1 MTRTAASARYST
13 VAITLHWL
21 IAAAVL
27 SMLPMG
33 FWMADAITDPAR
45 QQTAFKAY
53 QLHKSIGFTILGLT
67 LLRLAW
73 RIAHPAPP
81 LSADMPVWE
90 RFGARA
96 THWAFYALLLALPIT
111 GWAYVSSGWAVST
124 DKPLNVATVWFGL
137 IQVPHLGFV
146 AEQPAEMRRLGAYSA
161 MGAHTALAF
170 GAVGLIALHVAAA
183 LKHHFHD
190 RDNVVPSMVPWLK
203 LKDEGPTASG
213 GRLAVAA
220 GVGAIAVLMFAGG
233 LSASP
238 PTGGAAAQVEAT
250 AAAAPAAPAEPIV
263 PGTAK
268 AWTVDRAG
276 SAITFAGTH
285 AGATFKGRFED
296 WEAHIWFDPAD
307 LAGSKAVVLVRTA
320 SARTGDATQEGSLV
334 EPEWFNPKAFP
345 VARFETQG
353 FRKLGGDR
361 YEATGTLRL
370 KDKTTPVVLPFTLT
384 VANGQAK
391 AVGALNLDRTAVD
404 LGMYSDPTAD
414 WVSKLIDVEISVT
427 AR

>member
-1 MTRTAASARYST
+1 MARTAASSRYSA
-13 VAITLHWL
+13 VAIILHWL

-33 FWMADAITDPAR
+33 WWMADAISDPAR

-73 RIAHPAPP
+73 RISHPTPP

-137 IQVPHLGFV
+137 IQVPHLSFV
-146 AEQPAEMRRLGAYSA
+146 ADQPAEMRRLGAYSA
-161 MGAHTALAF
+161 MGAHATLAL
-170 GAVGLIALHVAAA
+170 GAAGLIALHVAAA
-183 LKHHFHD
+183 LKHQFHN
-190 RDNVVPSMVPWLK
+190 RDNVLPSMVPWLE
-203 LKDEGPTASG
+203 LKDEGPAASG
-213 GRLAVAA
+213 GRLAMAA
-220 GVGAIAVLMFAGG
+220 GVGAIAVLLFAGG
-233 LSASP
+233 MLASP
-238 PTGGAAAQVEAT
+238 PAGGAPRAEAAQ
-250 AAAAPAAPAEPIV
+250 AAPTAPAEPIV

-276 SAITFAGTH
+276 SAITFSGTH
-285 AGATFKGRFED
+285 AGAAFNGRFDD
-296 WEAHIWFDPAD
+296 WEGHIWFDPD
-307 LAGSKAVVLVRTA
+307 NLSGSKAVVLVRTA

-334 EPEWFNPKAFP
+334 ETEWLNPKAFP
-345 VARFETQG
+345 IARFETQS
-353 FRKLGGDR
+353 FRSLGGDH
-361 YEATGTLRL
+361 YEATGTLRV
-370 KDKTTPVVLPFTLT
+370 KARTVPVVLPFILTLT
-384 VANGQAK
+384 DGQAK
-391 AVGALNLDRTAVD
+391 VTGALELDRMALD
-404 LGMYSDPTAD
+404 LGLYSDPSAD
-414 WVSKLIDVEISVT
+414 WVSKMIGLEISVT
-427 AR
+427 AH

>member
-1 MTRTAASARYST
+1 MAGTAASSRYSI
-13 VAITLHWL
+13 VAIGLHWL

-33 FWMADAITDPAR
+33 WWMADAITDPAR
-45 QQTAFKAY
+45 QQTAFKLY

-67 LLRLAW
+67 LVRLAW

-81 LSADMPVWE
+81 MPAEMPAFE
-90 RFGARA
+90 RFAARA

-137 IQVPHLGFV
+137 VQVPHLGFV

-183 LKHHFHD
+183 LKHQFHD
-190 RDNVVPSMVPWLK
+190 RDNVLPAMVPWLK
-203 LKDEGPTASG
+203 LKPEGPAASAS
-213 GRLAVAA
+213 RLAVAA

-233 LSASP
+233 MLSSP
-238 PTGGAAAQVEAT
+238 PAGAAAPE
-250 AAAAPAAPAEPIV
+250 AAATKPASAPAEPIV

-268 AWTVDRAG
+268 AWTVDRAA
-276 SAITFAGTH
+276 SSITFAGAH
-285 AGATFKGRFED
+285 AGAAFKGRFDD
-296 WEAHIWFDPAD
+296 WEGHIWFDPAD
-307 LAGSKAVVLVRTA
+307 LAGSKAVVLVRTG
-320 SARTGDATQEGSLV
+320 SARTGDATQEGSLA
-334 EPEWFNPKAFP
+334 EAEWFDPKTFP

-353 FRKLGGDR
+353 FRSMGGDR
-361 YEATGTLRL
+361 YEATGTLRV

-384 VANGQAK
+384 MTGGQAK
-391 AVGALNLDRTAVD
+391 AVGKLKLDRTTLN
-404 LGMYSDPTAD
+404 LGLYSDPSAD
-414 WVSKLIDVEISVT
+414 WVSQMIDVEINVS